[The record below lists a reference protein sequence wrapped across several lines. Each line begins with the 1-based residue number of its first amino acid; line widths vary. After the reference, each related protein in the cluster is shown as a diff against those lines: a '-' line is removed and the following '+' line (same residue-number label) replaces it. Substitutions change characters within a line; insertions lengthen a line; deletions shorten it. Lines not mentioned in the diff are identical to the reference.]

1 MVTLSQDRL
10 LITVGII
17 ALAIMIVTVI
27 GGIEFLPILILLA
40 LSIPVVFYLVNT
52 EPDSEPDDDTMLEDT
67 SNPIDELRRQFA
79 TGRMDN
85 EEFERRLDVLLETE
99 NIEDRTPNHDLI
111 HEQN

>member
-52 EPDSEPDDDTMLEDT
+52 EPDDDTMLEDT